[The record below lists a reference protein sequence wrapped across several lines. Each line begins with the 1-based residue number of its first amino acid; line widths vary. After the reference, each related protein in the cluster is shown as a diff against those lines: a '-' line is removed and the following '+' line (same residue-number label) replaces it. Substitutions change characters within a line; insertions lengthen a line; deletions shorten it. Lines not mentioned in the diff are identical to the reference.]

1 MKTCILKIV
10 LQFLFFFKKN
20 FSNGEIY
27 YKLFAKTAVNFY
39 FTIRF
44 LKMGLSVQKKIVL
57 SINSMQIFEYRTSLT
72 NLLYQ
77 FVIISCN
84 CPYN

>member
-10 LQFLFFFKKN
+10 LQFLFFLKN

-27 YKLFAKTAVNFY
+27 YKLFVKTAANFY
-39 FTIRF
+39 FIIRF
-44 LKMGLSVQKKIVL
+44 LKMGLSPQTKIVL

-72 NLLYQ
+72 NLPYQ